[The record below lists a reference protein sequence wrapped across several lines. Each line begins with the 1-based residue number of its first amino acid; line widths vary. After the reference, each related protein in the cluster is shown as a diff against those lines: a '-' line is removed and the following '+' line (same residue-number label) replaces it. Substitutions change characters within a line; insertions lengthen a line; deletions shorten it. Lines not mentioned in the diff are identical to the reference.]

1 MKSKPVFFALW
12 IACVCALA
20 CFHFVHLNADF
31 PNYSR
36 WMDWAKY
43 TDEGWYANA
52 AIQHYLIGHW
62 HVLGDPNT
70 AVAVPVWPFILWIF
84 FHFTGV
90 SMQAARAL
98 VGLLFCFNLGLS
110 YLFVRRDQPTWVAL
124 FACSL
129 IATSSFLWCFSRLA
143 ILEPLLIFLTL
154 CALLLG
160 REIARLESSGTR
172 LAAAVL
178 LGVLL
183 CLMVL
188 TKTTAVFLLPAV
200 GYSVWYPLRTHVKSL
215 LSVFAVASGVAAVL
229 WCTYFFAFVHP
240 LYLLDYKYF
249 FQTNVYAKPHGWL
262 DRVRTVYY
270 VAHAI
275 FWVGRFIAW
284 AGLALGLS
292 SILLTRNT
300 WRNPA
305 FVSSLL
311 AVVGYLLFIT
321 DINNI
326 QPRYYAVIAIFL
338 FAAIS
343 IALVDLLRFKPT
355 LGLAVMALCVAA
367 MAKGTWEIGGYLLY
381 PEYTFVNAAKGIT
394 AYVDQHPNGNR
405 LLVSVSGNDIS
416 LITGLP
422 SVCDEFGTMP
432 LKEKLSLYRPGW
444 YAAWD
449 DLDPALLAELRSRYS
464 VEAVAAFNAF
474 DDDDRDTLVLYK
486 LIPARPGAS
495 YYKNEIYHQMP

>member
-1 MKSKPVFFALW
+1 MKTKPVLITLW
-12 IACVCALA
+12 ITCVCVLA
-20 CFHFVHLNADF
+20 SFHFVHLSADF

-52 AIQHYLIGHW
+52 AIQHYLTGQW
-62 HVLGDPNT
+62 HVPGDLNT
-70 AVAVPVWPFILWIF
+70 AVAVPVWPAVVWLV

-90 SMQAARAL
+90 SIEAARAL
-98 VGLLFCFNLGLS
+98 VALLFCGNLWLS
-110 YLFVRRDQPTWVAL
+110 FLFVRRSQPNWVAL

-143 ILEPLLIFLTL
+143 ILEPLLTFLALT
-154 CALLLG
+154 ALLLG
-160 REIARLESSGTR
+160 REIGGLESPGRTY
-172 LAAAVL
+172 AAAAL
-178 LGVLL
+178 LGTLL
-183 CLMVL
+183 CAMIL

-200 GYSVWYPLRTHVKSL
+200 SYSVWHPLRKHWRNL
-215 LSVFAVASGVAAVL
+215 LPIVAVTSAVAIGL
-229 WCTYFFAFVHP
+229 WCIYFFAFVHP
-240 LYLLDYKYF
+240 HYLPDYRYF
-249 FQTNVYAKPHGWL
+249 FRMNVYAKPHTWKGWIG
-262 DRVRTVYY
+262 VAYAA
-270 VAHAI
+270 AHAI
-275 FWVGRFIAW
+275 FWIGRGIIW
-284 AGLALGLS
+284 AGAVLLVT
-292 SILLTRNT
+292 SIAVTRQT
-300 WRNPA
+300 WQNA
-305 FVSSLL
+305 EFVSSLL
-311 AVVGYLLFIT
+311 AVIGYLLFVT
-321 DINNI
+321 DINNV

-338 FAAIS
+338 CFAIA
-343 IALVDLLRFKPT
+343 IALGDLLRANRK
-355 LGLAVMALCVAA
+355 LGLAVMALCIAA

-394 AYVDQHPNGNR
+394 AYVGKHPNGNR

-422 SVCDEFGTMP
+422 SICDDFGTMP
-432 LKEKLSLYRPGW
+432 LQEKIALYKPGW

-449 DLDPALLAELRSRYS
+449 DLDPVLLADLRTQYS

-486 LIPARPGAS
+486 LIPARPGTS